1 MSLSEITD
9 NKMFWKTISHIFGNK
24 VKTNRKINLIEK
36 NVLVYSDEETGKS
49 FKEYFDKTV
58 TKLNIIQNDY
68 YIQKTGN
75 IEDPIK
81 KASFKYWYHP
91 SITNTKYLMKSKNIP
106 SFSFQPVSINKVKD
120 IIKTLNI
127 KSLSGRRYTCE
138 VYIMN

>member
-1 MSLSEITD
+1 MSLSDITV

-58 TKLNIIQNDY
+58 TKLNIIQNDC

-75 IEDPIK
+75 IEDPTK
-81 KASFKYWYHP
+81 KASFKYRYHP
-91 SITNTKYLMKSKNIP
+91 SITNIKDIMKSKN
-106 SFSFQPVSINKVKD
+106 F
-120 IIKTLNI
+120 L
-127 KSLSGRRYTCE
+127 
-138 VYIMN
+138 